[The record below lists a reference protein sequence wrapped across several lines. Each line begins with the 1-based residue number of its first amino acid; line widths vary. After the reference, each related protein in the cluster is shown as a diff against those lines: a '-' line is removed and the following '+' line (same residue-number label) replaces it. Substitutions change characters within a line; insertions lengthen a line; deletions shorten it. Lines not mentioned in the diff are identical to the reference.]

1 MERIVPADRTL
12 ISPADGVAA
21 DIVVIGA
28 GPAGVAAACA
38 GLDAGLSVVLVDGGG
53 PGVEAVPDRGLVEV
67 RSRDPEQWR
76 ALVGTD
82 FHALRGDGAAT
93 PKLRAPTIRH
103 VFANYADA
111 YGLREDD
118 FLALGS
124 LSGGGLS
131 NAWGAGVACYD
142 ADDLAGFPVAL
153 AELESSYR
161 TVAGR
166 IGISGCV
173 EPDDAMAAFFGTAV
187 DVQPAPDLNGNARR
201 LLARYGRRPPP
212 GLRLGRSR
220 NAILTRNH
228 AGRQGC
234 NRCGWCLW
242 GCNRKSI
249 YSARHDLERLHGRA
263 GFRYI
268 GDAFIERVLPRSED
282 EGMCRAVGR
291 VRSTGSALVVRGARI
306 LVASGAIG
314 TGRIVHESLG
324 RRGRPIPLLTTPA
337 VGFAL
342 WMPERFGAAAEPQ
355 PFGLAQLSFRLTD
368 PERAD
373 GYVFGNIFGT
383 DALPASELVRHV
395 PLSRPA
401 AIRLIRGLM
410 PSLLVAN
417 LFMPSD
423 HGAHR
428 LEIRADGGIDV
439 VGRYDEDGFSAKLAR
454 VRKGLARAFRGCGAV
469 MLPGSYKPTI
479 PGADVHYGGTVPMR
493 SAPQV
498 GEAWPDGR
506 VEGLPGVHV
515 VDAAAFPRLPAKP
528 HTFTMMAN
536 ADRIT
541 RLVARSLANGDASQ
555 PASPAPIP

>member
-1 MERIVPADRTL
+1 MPADRNVA
-12 ISPADGVAA
+12 ISPAGAIA
-21 DIVVIGA
+21 DIVVVGA
-28 GPAGVAAACA
+28 GPAGVAAAYA
-38 GLDAGLSVVLVDGGG
+38 GLDAGLSVILVDGGG
-53 PGVEAVPDRGLVEV
+53 PGVEAVPNRSLVEV
-67 RSRDPEQWR
+67 RSSDAEQWR
-76 ALVGTD
+76 ALIGTD
-82 FHALRGDGAAT
+82 FHALQGDGAAT
-93 PKLRAPTIRH
+93 PKLRAPTNRH
-103 VFANYADA
+103 VFAGYADA
-111 YGLREDD
+111 YGLREDN

-153 AELESSYR
+153 ADLEPSYH
-161 TVAGR
+161 TIAAR
-166 IGISGCV
+166 IGISGCT
-173 EPDDAMAAFFGTAV
+173 DSGDAMAPFFGTAV
-187 DVQPAPDLNGNARR
+187 DVQPPPDLNENARR
-201 LLARYGRRPPP
+201 LLARYGRRPSPD
-212 GLRLGRSR
+212 LRLGRSR
-220 NAILTRNH
+220 NAVLTQDH

-242 GCNRKSI
+242 GCNRKAI
-249 YSARHDLERLHGRA
+249 YSARHDLDRLHGRA

-268 GDAFIERVLPRSED
+268 GDVVIERVLPRSEAGAPD
-282 EGMCRAVGR
+282 GGATCQAIGR
-291 VRSTGSALVVRGARI
+291 VRSTGAPLVVHGRRI
-306 LVASGAIG
+306 LVACGAIG
-314 TGRIVHESLG
+314 TGRLVHESLG

-355 PFGLAQLSFRLTD
+355 PFGLAQLSFQWQD

-395 PLSRPA
+395 PLSRPT
-401 AIRLIRGLM
+401 AIRLIRALM

-439 VGRYDEDGFSAKLAR
+439 VGRYDEESFSAKLAR
-454 VRKGLARAFRGCGAV
+454 VRRGLSRAFRRCGAM

-493 SAPQV
+493 TAPQA

-506 VEGLPGVHV
+506 VEALPGVHV

-536 ADRIT
+536 ADRIA
-541 RLVARSLANGDASQ
+541 RLAARSLVNGDAS
-555 PASPAPIP
+555 ASVPG